1 MAHVYTSS
9 DLLSVATAIG
19 NCLLPE
25 SVLQLV
31 QCYLLK
37 VIVVRSVQPQFSTE
51 VAMAGRLRKSLELK
65 GRKIK
70 KQRNNNLNKNNIL
83 EGHYNFLTLHYF
95 SFVSHWSFLNL
106 NLNFS
111 ILLQ

>member
-9 DLLSVATAIG
+9 DLLSVATTIG

-37 VIVVRSVQPQFSTE
+37 VIVVHSVQPQFSTE

-65 GRKIK
+65 GRKKKETK
-70 KQRNNNLNKNNIL
+70 KQQP
-83 EGHYNFLTLHYF
+83 E
-95 SFVSHWSFLNL
+95 
-106 NLNFS
+106 
-111 ILLQ
+111 